1 MNLKQAIRRIPVYVV
16 LPPQTL
22 LLDVAGPLEVLR
34 GANRQQLKVRF
45 DVHYIGTSKSVSTS
59 IGIGLGPVEPLPKA
73 LPENAMIVIS
83 GSVEE
88 PMASA
93 SELAPVDQAESERVI
108 VAWLRDMVRP
118 EQMLVTVCSG
128 ALLAGRA
135 GLLDGYS
142 CTTHHLSCR
151 KLSAVAPRA
160 QVLENRLY
168 VIDRGRYTS
177 AGVTSGIDL
186 MLHIVG
192 ILTDHA
198 CTTAIAR
205 NLVVYLRRRGDDPQ
219 LSPWL
224 EGRNHIHPAV
234 HRVQD
239 AIMANPSKYWTL
251 AGLARLAG
259 VSSRHLTRL
268 FYEHTGMSLSNYKNR
283 LRVALA
289 HELLTETQFDMER
302 IAERSGFA
310 STRQLRRVW
319 SLYFENSPRRVR
331 ELHKS

>member
-1 MNLKQAIRRIPVYVV
+1 V
-16 LPPQTL
+16 T
-22 LLDVAGPLEVLR
+22 
-34 GANRQQLKVRF
+34 
-45 DVHYIGTSKSVSTS
+45 TS
-59 IGIGLGPVEPLPKA
+59 IGIGLEPVEPLPKA
-73 LPENAMIVIS
+73 LPEDAMIVIS

-93 SELAPVDQAESERVI
+93 SELAPVNQKEGERVI
-108 VAWLRDMVRP
+108 VAWLRDRTRP
-118 EQMLVTVCSG
+118 KHMLVTVCSG

-142 CTTHHLSCR
+142 CTTHHGSCR
-151 KLSAVAPRA
+151 KLSAVAPGA
-160 QVLENRLY
+160 HVLENRLY
-168 VIDRGRYTS
+168 VIDRRRYTS

-198 CTTAIAR
+198 CAAAIAR
-205 NLVVYLRRRGDDPQ
+205 NLVIYMRRRGDDPQ

-224 EGRNHIHPAV
+224 EGRNHMHPAV

-239 AIMANPSKYWTL
+239 AIMANPSRSWTL

-259 VSSRHLTRL
+259 ASSRHLTRV
-268 FYEHTGMSLSNYKNR
+268 FNKHTGMSISDYKNR

-289 HELLTETQFDMER
+289 HELLTQTQIDMER
-302 IAERSGFA
+302 IAERSGFG

-319 SLYFENSPRRVR
+319 RQYFGNSPRGVR
-331 ELHKS
+331 GLHRS